1 MSDEK
6 FTTTYRPAFVKPK
19 GPSEHKFTVIIAGR
33 GARYPG
39 EATLV
44 LDGVTL
50 DPAKYDDWL
59 LGGRYLKLADPENF
73 PGWVSWSN
81 QVKDQP
87 KPTDMVER
95 MRARWD
101 SFTEVVGP
109 AVTDFTPS
117 IAGLPG
123 TIVDSPKN
131 AIAAALDRFT
141 DVSGNAVHVTDLAGL
156 QEALNSLIAPPV
168 TAQVLQARGKTMIE
182 LVALG
187 LLNDDD
193 MANHMAD
200 CFTAITGKPC
210 TAKHA
215 EAFIASLR
223 GLQTLLSGVA
233 VQSGDKG

>member
-1 MSDEK
+1 MSKHE
-6 FTTTYRPAFVKPK
+6 FAV
-19 GPSEHKFTVIIAGR
+19 SIAGPD
-33 GARYPG
+33 APNPG
-39 EATLV
+39 EVTLV
-44 LDGVTL
+44 LNGVTL
-50 DPAKYDDWL
+50 DLNAYDDWS
-59 LGGRYLKLADPENF
+59 LGGRYLKLADRNNF
-73 PGWVSWSN
+73 QTWVDWSN
-81 QVKDQP
+81 QHLSVKADRE
-87 KPTDMVER
+87 KMLRVWE
-95 MRARWD
+95 
-101 SFTEVVGP
+101 SFSTIALHHP
-109 AVTDFTPS
+109 PVTDFTPA
-117 IAGLPG
+117 IDGQAGELA
-123 TIVDSPKN
+123 DSPKN
-131 AIAAALDRFT
+131 AIAIALDRFT

-156 QEALNSLIAPPV
+156 QEALNEIISPAVAAP
-168 TAQVLQARGKTMIE
+168 QVLQARGNTMIE